1 MASTSPIT
9 SKFLLIKWIFVQSE
23 GKDIP
28 NFSVSRVYYNF
39 VEERVCLND
48 FENSF
53 LCQEDSQFF
62 GELLI
67 ENKYAMWVK
76 VIEDSK
82 GPSNTQSGFI
92 SIECRNE
99 QTYVELKNL
108 LEKQNVYGYRE
119 VATFPWIQSYYYEGT
134 IVDVKFT

>member
-1 MASTSPIT
+1 
-9 SKFLLIKWIFVQSE
+9 
-23 GKDIP
+23 
-28 NFSVSRVYYNF
+28 
-39 VEERVCLND
+39 
-48 FENSF
+48 
-53 LCQEDSQFF
+53 
-62 GELLI
+62 
-67 ENKYAMWVK
+67 MWVK

-119 VATFPWIQSYYYEGT
+119 VATFPWIQSFYYEGT